1 MEYLKYTPE
10 MAKDW
15 KNAINSTDGYMEKRV
30 WDSMNES
37 QLVSKLWLVEELS
50 NLNVKPVNIS
60 LLAGWFAQY
69 IVPLLY
75 DNIESIEW
83 IENFEMDRDI
93 KRVAYKFNTRY
104 KKEDKYKVS
113 IKNVMFGNLISLS
126 SPTFDTVINCSCEHM
141 YPMSK
146 FRKLKN
152 TGVDDNALYIL
163 QSSNDTQYDDHIN
176 CVNDA
181 DELADQANL
190 IDVLYAGEKLLPNGM
205 TRFMVIGR

>member
-10 MAKDW
+10 MARDW
-15 KNAINSTDGYMEKRV
+15 KNAINSLDGYMEKRV

-37 QLVSKLWLVEELS
+37 QLVSKMWLVKELS

-75 DNIESIEW
+75 DNIKSIEW

-93 KRVAYKFNTRY
+93 KRIAYKFNTRY
-104 KKEDKYKVS
+104 KKDDKYKVT
-113 IKNVMFGNLISLS
+113 IRNVMFGNLISLS

-146 FRKLKN
+146 FKELKN
-152 TGVDDNALYIL
+152 TGVSDDALYIL

-190 IDVLYAGEKLLPNGM
+190 VEILYAGEKLLPNGM